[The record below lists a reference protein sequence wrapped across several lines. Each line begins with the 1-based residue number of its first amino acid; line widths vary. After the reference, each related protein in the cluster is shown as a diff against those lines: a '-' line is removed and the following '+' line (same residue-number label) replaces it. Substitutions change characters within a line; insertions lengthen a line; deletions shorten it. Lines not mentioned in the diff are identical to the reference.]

1 MVAEER
7 KTIIMA
13 PTGMT
18 IILTVLVAMA
28 FCVILVMCIN
38 CFLGVRHELEAKN
51 QPPNQRPRRNG
62 AGGEQMLKPASLL
75 QVL

>member
-1 MVAEER
+1 
-7 KTIIMA
+7 
-13 PTGMT
+13 MT

-51 QPPNQRPRRNG
+51 QHPNQRPRRNG
-62 AGGEQMLKPASLL
+62 ATGGEQMLKPASLL